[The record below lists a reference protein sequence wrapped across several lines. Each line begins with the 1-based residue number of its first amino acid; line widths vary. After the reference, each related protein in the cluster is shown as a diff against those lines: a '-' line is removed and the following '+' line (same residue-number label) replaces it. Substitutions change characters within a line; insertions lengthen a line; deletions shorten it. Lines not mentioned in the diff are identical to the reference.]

1 MRLRKVSRLTALG
14 WLALYLYKGAAPMA
28 LRLDHAALSYST
40 QGEESCVRWF
50 FVPRY
55 ARVTEIWA
63 ARQRPPYLEMCL
75 EIGTPL
81 NMRRTTSPRPSTTL
95 WRRREKKS
103 RASPGSGVRYA
114 QLVLGSFFPPLRRG
128 EGDEARDQ
136 AFEHHLESHPTAA
149 VAGLTDPSAHGGLRK
164 RFHA

>member
-1 MRLRKVSRLTALG
+1 MRLRKVPRLTALG

-63 ARQRPPYLEMCL
+63 ARQRPPYL
-75 EIGTPL
+75 
-81 NMRRTTSPRPSTTL
+81 RTL
-95 WRRREKKS
+95 
-103 RASPGSGVRYA
+103 
-114 QLVLGSFFPPLRRG
+114 
-128 EGDEARDQ
+128 
-136 AFEHHLESHPTAA
+136 A
-149 VAGLTDPSAHGGLRK
+149 VAGFRSFHSRPKNALENGGASAMLL
-164 RFHA
+164 AAIS

>member
-81 NMRRTTSPRPSTTL
+81 NMRRNHLTPALSPTL
-95 WRRREKKS
+95 WRRGRRSRGLRRVQGFDTRNWFWGVFSPRSGGAREKKRGIKHLS
-103 RASPGSGVRYA
+103 ITWNRTPRRQSPV
-114 QLVLGSFFPPLRRG
+114 
-128 EGDEARDQ
+128 
-136 AFEHHLESHPTAA
+136 
-149 VAGLTDPSAHGGLRK
+149 
-164 RFHA
+164 